1 MAQLR
6 QEADILEKKNIE
18 VLIIGPETREAFRK
32 YWEKESIP
40 FIGLPDP
47 KHTVPQL
54 YGQEVKLLKL
64 GRMPAQ
70 MIIDTSGTIRAVH
83 YANSMADIP
92 DTTAFIKALGEA

>member
-6 QEADILEKKNIE
+6 QEVSKLEENDIE
-18 VLIIGPETREAFRK
+18 VLIIGPEKREKFRE
-32 YWEKESIP
+32 YWEKESMP

-47 KHTVPQL
+47 EHRVPQR
-54 YGQEVKLLKL
+54 YGQEIKFLKL

-70 MIIDTSGTIRAVH
+70 MIIDTSGIIRAVH

-92 DTTAFIKALGEA
+92 DTTEFIKALEGK

>member
-6 QEADILEKKNIE
+6 QEVDKLEEKNIE
-18 VLIIGPETREAFRK
+18 VLIVGPEKRQNFKK
-32 YWEKESIP
+32 YWKKEALP

-47 KHTVPQL
+47 KHTVPQR
-54 YGQEVKLLKL
+54 YGQEVKFLKL

-70 MIIDTSGTIRAVH
+70 MIIDTSGIIRAVH

-92 DTTAFIKALGEA
+92 DTTEFIKVLEGK